1 MTTAA
6 EPVTTLAAWKK
17 AKVHTVTLPSGTTV
31 RMQIPDLPS
40 LIKSGEIPNS
50 LVDAALGAVEGVEK
64 VDREFVEKQAEFT
77 NKVVALSVVEPKL
90 TEEDVASGVIPAED
104 KDMIAEIAT
113 RQRDLDA
120 LGHHIAGLHTN
131 KDFRNF
137 RGLTDVSEGVAGY

>member
-1 MTTAA
+1 MSTEVA
-6 EPVTTLAAWKK
+6 TLAAWKK
-17 AKVHTVTLPSGTTV
+17 AKVHTVTLPSGV
-31 RMQIPDLPS
+31 SVKMQIPDLPA

-50 LVDAALGAVEGVEK
+50 LVDAALGAVEGASK

-104 KDMIAEIAT
+104 KEMITEIAT

-131 KDFRNF
+131 KDFRSF
-137 RGLTDVSEGVAGY
+137 RGLVDVNADVEGY